1 VLGDRMQLERVLDN
15 LLSNAVKFTED
26 GGEITV
32 HLEADGSYARLMV
45 RDTGIGIPVEEQP
58 GLFRKFF
65 RSTTAQAKAIQG
77 AGLGLSIVSGIVAS
91 HGGRVG
97 VQSGHLQGTTITVLL
112 PLHRG

>member
-32 HLEADGSYARLMV
+32 GLETDGSYARLTV

-58 GLFRKFF
+58 GLFQKFF

-97 VQSGHLQGTTITVLL
+97 VESGHLQGTTFTVLL